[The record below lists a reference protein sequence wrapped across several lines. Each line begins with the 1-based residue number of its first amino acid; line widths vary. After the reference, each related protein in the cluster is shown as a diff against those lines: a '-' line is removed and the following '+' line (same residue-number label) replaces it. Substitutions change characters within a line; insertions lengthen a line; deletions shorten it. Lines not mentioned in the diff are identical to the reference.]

1 MGGRTSRASIPVNHK
16 FSLVNH
22 KFSLVNR
29 VFSTDNYVLPLV
41 NHAFPLVNRTFL
53 SVESGTSLCLCEMR
67 HFYFLISDFY
77 IMCILTGHSETI
89 SGLPYFT
96 ERHLTLERYG
106 HNLGMYWNDKVRTYI

>member
-1 MGGRTSRASIPVNHK
+1 MGGRTSRASL
-16 FSLVNH
+16 LVNH
-22 KFSLVNR
+22 KFSLGNR
-29 VFSTDNYVLPLV
+29 KFSLGNRTFSTDNYILPLV

-53 SVESGTSLCLCEMR
+53 PVESDISLYLCEMR

-96 ERHLTLERYG
+96 EQHLTLERYG
-106 HNLGMYWNDKVRTYI
+106 HNLGIYWNDKDRTYI